1 MLVYQRVPRKIQHGQ
16 MKSACSVG
24 PYFSN
29 LPLGHQIVRNFPHWS
44 WRFSSPG
51 NHRTT
56 WFFFQQTTFGYWRVA
71 SGFYIPNMPGA
82 KIPMT
87 IRKIIL
93 VVDMIVLVLTHPK
106 NMLVIPTDY
115 PKYWWKNTIW
125 NPPTSQFVGEISN
138 EVRYGSVSHTG
149 HAAVVSP
156 WLHT

>member
-56 WFFFQQTTFGYWRVA
+56 CFFPANHLWVLEGSLWILYSQYARGKNPHDNSEIHSCCGYDRV
-71 SGFYIPNMPGA
+71 GF
-82 KIPMT
+82 
-87 IRKIIL
+87 
-93 VVDMIVLVLTHPK
+93 
-106 NMLVIPTDY
+106 
-115 PKYWWKNTIW
+115 
-125 NPPTSQFVGEISN
+125 NPPKKYACHPNWLSQVLMKQNYLKPPNQSICGRNSN
-138 EVRYGSVSHTG
+138 EVRYGSASRTG

-156 WLHT
+156 WLHI